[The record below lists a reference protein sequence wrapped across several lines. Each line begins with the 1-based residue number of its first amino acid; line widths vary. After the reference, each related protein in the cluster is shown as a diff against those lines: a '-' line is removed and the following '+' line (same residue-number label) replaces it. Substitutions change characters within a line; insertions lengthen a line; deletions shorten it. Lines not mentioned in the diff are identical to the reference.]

1 MKNVNLVRQLF
12 TLLVVAPAMSACA
25 AGSSGN
31 DVASPDSPRQGV
43 TLEHVLQKNLEAV
56 RTEPY
61 RGTLDNMDLVLRID
75 EAAYSL
81 VARYRASTDGFMR
94 IDVFDGNNRVY
105 SEGKDRQGVWEW
117 PGGAAGPE
125 NVSHDGVAAVEH
137 GIEFNLFTLAELR
150 DRGHQVELVGYESI
164 LENDYVVLKITMSD
178 GFETFRFVNIET
190 GLVELSRDFRAFHP
204 GIDSTRK
211 NIETRYDEWV
221 AADGI
226 VSARRTQNVDL
237 DAGEV
242 LSTTRVL
249 DATYNQPRGE
259 LDLPRSYVPIAAPQ

>member
-1 MKNVNLVRQLF
+1 MNTFNIARLLSMQLIFVNAAL
-12 TLLVVAPAMSACA
+12 ACA
-25 AGSSGN
+25 GTSLSGSVGTS
-31 DVASPDSPRQGV
+31 DDSLQSI
-43 TLEHVLQKNLEAV
+43 TLEHALQKNLEAV